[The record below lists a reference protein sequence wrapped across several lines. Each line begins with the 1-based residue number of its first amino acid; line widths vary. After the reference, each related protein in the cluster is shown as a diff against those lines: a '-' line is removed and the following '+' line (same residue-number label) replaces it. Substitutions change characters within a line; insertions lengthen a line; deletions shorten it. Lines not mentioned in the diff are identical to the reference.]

1 VKAGGFASLKQTYR
15 KMEQTM
21 KHIIAVI
28 SFIAILIGGWMLAPT
43 VAVMQSEVAC
53 EQDVIV
59 QANDSLSKLAQQFY
73 GHVLAFPAIVEATNT
88 KAAGDNSYTR
98 IDNVNVVELGAK
110 LCIPSQTEAQAI
122 LAKSGGVA
130 IGAVDPTVDRVG
142 FPEGYQESYARF
154 YEFDRAQN
162 KTARVIYANEAA
174 ASVQPGQPFPYG
186 SILVMEVYRTQ
197 QDDAGKVVLDANG
210 RFTRGEL
217 SGIFVMR
224 KEPGF
229 GAKYGDQRNGEW
241 EYVAY
246 KADGT
251 FLTPPERTQP
261 CAACHVETS
270 GKDWVFGSHR
280 FFGDQ
285 APAAGENE
293 IIVADYSFQPE
304 TLTVKANTE
313 VKWTSQDVVFH
324 TVTANDLSLSRALRP
339 GETFTHKFEQPGTYE
354 FFSAFYPT
362 AKVKVIVE

>member
-1 VKAGGFASLKQTYR
+1 MKQVIAIIG
-15 KMEQTM
+15 
-21 KHIIAVI
+21 IIALLTGV
-28 SFIAILIGGWMLAPT
+28 WMLAPAI
-43 VAVMQSEVAC
+43 AVMQSEIAC
-53 EQDVIV
+53 EQDVTV
-59 QANDSLSKLAQQFY
+59 QANDSLSKLAQRFY
-73 GHVLAFPAIVEATNT
+73 GDLLAFPAIVEATNAN
-88 KAAGDNSYTR
+88 AASDSSYTR
-98 IDNVNVVELGAK
+98 IDNPSVIAVGAK
-110 LCIPSQTEAQAI
+110 LCIPSQADAQAI
-122 LAKSGGVA
+122 LDRLGPVSSAMAADG
-130 IGAVDPTVDRVG
+130 PEVDRIG
-142 FPEGYQESYARF
+142 FPEGYQETYALF

-162 KTARVIYANEAA
+162 KTARVVYANEAA

-197 QDDAGKVVLDANG
+197 QDDAGNVVMAANR
-210 RFTRGEL
+210 RFTRSEL
-217 SGIFVMR
+217 SGLFVMR

-229 GAKYGDQRNGEW
+229 GVKYGDQRNGEW

-246 KADGT
+246 RADGT

-293 IIVADYSFQPE
+293 IIAIDYSFQPDA
-304 TLTVKANTE
+304 LTVKVNTE

-324 TVTANDLSLSRALRP
+324 TVTANDMSLSRALRP